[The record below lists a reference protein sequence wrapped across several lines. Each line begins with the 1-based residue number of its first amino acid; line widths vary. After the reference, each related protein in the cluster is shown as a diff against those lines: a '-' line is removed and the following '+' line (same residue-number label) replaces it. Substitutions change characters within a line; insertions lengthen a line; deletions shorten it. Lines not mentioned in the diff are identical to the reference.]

1 MPEFGYPTNNELR
14 EIAQDLLPRLAAD
27 RPVFDF
33 MPIEEPDAW
42 LVSWEQEDSYT
53 GLQAV
58 RGLNGEPPRVSKVGV
73 KRYNMQPGVYGEYI
87 PLDETELVV
96 RRQYGTFGTPV
107 DISDLVMRA
116 QRQLL
121 VRRLDRIETILW
133 TLLSSGVFS
142 VSGISGA
149 ILHQDQFALQTYS
162 ASVSW
167 ATVATATPLQDLRA
181 VQLLARGHSVR
192 FDRTAQ
198 AFVNQKT
205 ANNILQNTNAADLY
219 GRRVTGL
226 ATVNSIPQ
234 LNELLTMDNLPN
246 IVPYDM
252 GYLAEP
258 AVAGAP
264 NAPLSFGTFVPF
276 IPDNTAIVIGKRTD
290 GAPLGNYQMVRNAS
304 NPDLGPGAYMKV
316 IDRGEIQVPRAI
328 EVHDGHNGG
337 PAIWFP
343 SAIVRMNV

>member
-1 MPEFGYPTNNELR
+1 MAEFTFPTNAELR

-33 MPIEEPDAW
+33 MPIEEPDAF
-42 LVSWEQEDSYT
+42 LVMWEQEDSYT
-53 GLQAV
+53 GLQQI
-58 RGLNGEPPRVSKVGV
+58 RGLNGAPPKVSRVGL
-73 KRYNMQPGVYGEYI
+73 KRYQMQGGVYGEYI
-87 PLDETELVV
+87 PLDETELTV
-96 RRQYGTFGTPV
+96 RRQYGTFATPV

-133 TLLSSGVFS
+133 NLLTTGTFS
-142 VSGISGA
+142 VPGPAGA
-149 ILHQDQFALQTYS
+149 ILHQDSFSLQTFT
-162 ASVSW
+162 ASVPWST
-167 ATVATATPLQDLRA
+167 AATATPLADLRA

-198 AFVNQKT
+198 LFVNQIT
-205 ANNILQNTNAADLY
+205 ANTILANTNSADLF
-219 GRRVTGL
+219 GRRVSGL

-252 GYLAEP
+252 GYLADP
-258 AVAGAP
+258 ATPG
-264 NAPLSFGTFVPF
+264 GTSTFNPF
-276 IPDNTAIVIGKRTD
+276 IANGTAVVIGKRTD
-290 GAPLGNYQMVRNAS
+290 GAPIGNFQMIRNAN

-316 IDRGEIQVPRAI
+316 IDRGEIEVPRAI
-328 EVHDGHNGG
+328 EVHDGLSGG

-343 SAIVRMNV
+343 SAVVKMAGL